1 MRLFDLGFN
10 YKCICYLH
18 HVEWKLLLSNT
29 FCIPICLLSIFCAWT
44 YTLLGIWQIRKYSDL
59 QKNVYIVYI
68 TYCRSWCWNTK
79 QTQSNSS
86 WLYRL
91 LIMRLTHFF
100 QRNQN
105 VTTDCHSIY
114 LVMLAWLQLWSLEP
128 NKPQG
133 VNISLLIIHTP
144 IIFGSELIWIDGRW
158 KYLKCS
164 EFLDF
169 KVILLSKL
177 PKFV

>member
-1 MRLFDLGFN
+1 MTFSLTLQLWIEMNEHVPSLNFETL
-10 YKCICYLH
+10 ILVLLQIHMVH

-68 TYCRSWCWNTK
+68 TYCCSWCWNTK

-100 QRNQN
+100 QCNQN
-105 VTTDCHSIY
+105 VATDCHSIY
-114 LVMLAWLQLWSLEP
+114 LVTLAWLQLWSLEP

-133 VNISLLIIHTP
+133 VNIRALINHTP
-144 IIFGSELIWIDGRW
+144 IIFSSELNWIDG
-158 KYLKCS
+158 S
-164 EFLDF
+164 
-169 KVILLSKL
+169 I
-177 PKFV
+177 